1 MNFIRSD
8 FVFPYKGVIKID
20 FDKRTNFKMMTNGS
34 DTIAASLK
42 QDGIEGFEPEVV
54 AIFKS
59 LIEKSNTFLDVG
71 ANTGFYTLLASTIKP
86 TCTIHA
92 FEPVPSIFNS
102 LEANI
107 NLNKLQKATPHLLAL
122 SNETKKSS
130 FFVPKSIRIST
141 GASQVAQF
149 QDCEEIHCQLI
160 RLDDFVSQKEIQNI
174 DFMKIDTETTEPL
187 VLEGGLQTIS
197 KFRPFIIVEILNER
211 VGSQVEQII
220 SPLNYKYFQILPGKL
235 LPLQSLASDI
245 SRGTNW
251 NFLLVPQEKAED
263 FKS

>member
-1 MNFIRSD
+1 MNFIQSD

-20 FDKRTNFKMMTNGS
+20 FDKKTNFKMMTNGS

-107 NLNKLQKATPHLLAL
+107 NLNKFQKVTPHLLAL

-160 RLDDFVSQKEIQNI
+160 RLDDFVLQKNIQSI
-174 DFMKIDTETTEPL
+174 DFMKIDTETTEPM
-187 VLEGGLQTIS
+187 VLEGGLETIS
-197 KFRPFIIVEILNER
+197 KFRPMIIIEILNDK
-211 VGSQVEQII
+211 VGAEIEKIVK
-220 SPLNYKYFQILPGKL
+220 PLNYNYFQIIPGKL
-235 LPLQSLASDI
+235 QSIPSLALNN

-251 NFLLVPQEKAED
+251 NFLLMPMEKM
-263 FKS
+263 